1 MPEWVQDVILVA
13 PTTLFVRLSQGIP
26 FRGGSIEVVWPEFFA
41 LAVIG
46 SVLSGAALA
55 QFRRT
60 IGSI

>member
-1 MPEWVQDVILVA
+1 VA